1 MKKYIFFFI
10 VFIALGNAK
19 TFAQA
24 DTACVGSSGNV
35 YDVVPTAGSTF
46 SWSLKNSLGTIV
58 PIAGRTDSILITYG
72 TVSGIDTLR
81 LVETGPSGCKGD
93 TMKLAVVILPSISA
107 VISGTDSICV
117 NNLSLNKLRIT
128 FTGISPW
135 NATYTD
141 GVTPVS
147 ITGITSNPYIFNSPL
162 YLSAGIRT
170 FSLLSAGASGSC
182 PAVISGNGSIT
193 VFPKPVSS
201 GISHY

>member
-1 MKKYIFFFI
+1 MKKFI
-10 VFIALGNAK
+10 GFIILLVAFGNTK

-24 DTACVGSSGNV
+24 DTACAGSSGNI
-35 YDVVPTAGSTF
+35 YDVLPSVGSTF
-46 SWSLKNSLGTIV
+46 SWSLKNSLGTIFPV
-58 PIAGRTDSILITYG
+58 AGRTDSILITYG
-72 TVSGIDTLR
+72 SVPGIDTLR

-93 TMKLAVVILPSISA
+93 TMKLAVIILPNISA

-128 FTGISPW
+128 FTGSGPW

-141 GVTPVS
+141 GITPVS

-170 FSLLSAGASGSC
+170 FSLLSASAFSGC
-182 PAVISGNGSIT
+182 PAVVNGNGSIT
-193 VFPKPVSS
+193 VFPKPASS